1 MSFANSSI
9 CAFIFLPPIL
19 DIPKN
24 ADKSDA
30 TKTVSNIVND
40 NICVAI
46 LGIIINNAPASIQK
60 VQAIIILD
68 NLDNGSIPS
77 LAPNLFTR
85 PPTRVIAPKT
95 ASVNTVNIPK
105 NARIPIQCFITI
117 PPIIDAKI
125 INNDIDT
132 ITVFIDSIEVLVSL
146 FETNFWIELSAP
158 PNTVNIVFNVTESN
172 KPPTN
177 AGIERAPVR
186 ITYLKIVAKSF
197 INSA

>member
-1 MSFANSSI
+1 M
-9 CAFIFLPPIL
+9 
-19 DIPKN
+19 
-24 ADKSDA
+24 
-30 TKTVSNIVND
+30 
-40 NICVAI
+40 
-46 LGIIINNAPASIQK
+46 ASIPPL
-60 VQAIIILD
+60 ALILFI
-68 NLDNGSIPS
+68 S
-77 LAPNLFTR
+77 
-85 PPTRVIAPKT
+85 PPTRVIVPKT
-95 ASVNTVNIPK
+95 ANVNAVNTPK
-105 NARIPIQCFITI
+105 NNQILSKYSITI